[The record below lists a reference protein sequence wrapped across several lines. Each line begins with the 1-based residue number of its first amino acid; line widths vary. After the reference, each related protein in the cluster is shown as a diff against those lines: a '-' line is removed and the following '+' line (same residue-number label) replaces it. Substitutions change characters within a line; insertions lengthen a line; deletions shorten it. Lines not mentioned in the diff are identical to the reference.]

1 MSNLWTIPDFKEELS
16 HLAALHQKRPGS
28 PVVQGMAATWCGKV
42 ANTTT
47 TTTTTTPATT
57 TTTTPTPT
65 PTATATATATATTAA
80 NSSNNNDNDH
90 DIYNTVD
97 ELTPPPRSLFPRVA
111 SPTPPIPGAWLQ
123 YGQPLGQPSALRKVL
138 GEATVIAGLA
148 MKNDQNS

>member
-1 MSNLWTIPDFKEELS
+1 MVRHALS
-16 HLAALHQKRPGS
+16 LVSQLVPPFVSQLVSLLVSQLSAA
-28 PVVQGMAATWCGKV
+28 AATT
-42 ANTTT
+42 A
-47 TTTTTTPATT
+47 A
-57 TTTTPTPT
+57 
-65 PTATATATATATTAA
+65 ATATATATATTATTATTTA